1 MFWVKYF
8 RPVCIDGVQQPIRG
22 LQLLRKVVTFALTV
36 GLSGFLLVAVQQCHK
51 EEAKDYS
58 PLIEQANT
66 TMKDVQKTQGEILKE
81 AQSVN
86 ANIDSLKKLVPQ
98 LQEKV
103 TNKKKY
109 K

>member
-8 RPVCIDGVQQPIRG
+8 LPVCIDGVQQPIRG

-36 GLSGFLLVAVQQCHK
+36 GLSGFLLVAVQQCNK
-51 EEAKDYS
+51 EKAKEYS

-86 ANIDSLKKLVPQ
+86 AHIDSLKKLAPQ

-103 TNKKKY
+103 TNK
-109 K
+109 

>member
-8 RPVCIDGVQQPIRG
+8 SPVCIDGVQQPIRG

-51 EEAKDYS
+51 EKAKDYS

-103 TNKKKY
+103 TNKKIY